1 MSFRI
6 LTFPKGLKGFK
17 GIYLSSLFL
26 LLAEWRES
34 YHLNFKLIKP
44 TRKERMEKSENAV
57 RRKIKLIKPTE
68 RKESKRK
75 KKALSPVSSLD
86 NSMKIY

>member
-6 LTFPKGLKGFK
+6 LTFPKGLKGLK

-57 RRKIKLIKPTE
+57 RRKIKLIKPT
-68 RKESKRK
+68 RKERIEKEEKSCFPR
-75 KKALSPVSSLD
+75 LFP
-86 NSMKIY
+86 

>member
-6 LTFPKGLKGFK
+6 LTFPKGLKGLK

-44 TRKERMEKSENAV
+44 TRKKRIEKGENAV
-57 RRKIKLIKPTE
+57 RRKIKLIKPT
-68 RKESKRK
+68 RKERIEKEEKSRFPR
-75 KKALSPVSSLD
+75 LFH
-86 NSMKIY
+86 